1 MGESKVMLYTV
12 ADLYKFYREGRIRLA
27 PEFQRNSIW
36 PAAARAYLIDT
47 ILNRQPIPQLFL
59 HRTVSAQTGRTTYD
73 VVDGQQRLRAIFDF
87 LEDKIRLTQS
97 HGQSFY
103 NRRLSQLPAAL
114 KDRVWNHT
122 LLIQELYGYSEA
134 EIEDMFVRINRFVV
148 RLSKQE
154 LRHAKARGQFHQLAR
169 SLAGLPFWLKHRV
182 FSKNQ
187 IQRMRGDEFVAEI
200 AILLIEGP
208 QDKKKAVDLYYV
220 QYQDHF
226 PSKAAV
232 ERRLRE
238 YLRWI
243 ETAFPDLA
251 RHRYRKP
258 VDLYSLVG
266 ALDAATKDGATA
278 KTLKPQRAR
287 TALIAFEQDL
297 ASPKPSR
304 EATTYLAAASRQTD
318 NVGPRRSRIE
328 IIQRRL
334 RAA

>member
-1 MGESKVMLYTV
+1 MGESKVVLYTV

-36 PAAARAYLIDT
+36 PAPARAYLIDT

-59 HRTVSAQTGRTTYD
+59 HRTISAQTGRTTYD

-87 LEDKIRLTQS
+87 LEDKMRLTQS
-97 HGQSFY
+97 HGQNVY

-134 EIEDMFVRINRFVV
+134 EIEDMFVRINKFVV

-169 SLAGLPFWLKHRV
+169 SLGSLPFWLRHRV
-182 FSKNQ
+182 FSRNQ
-187 IQRMRGDEFVAEI
+187 LQRMRGEEFVAEI

-226 PSKAAV
+226 PNKATV
-232 ERRLRE
+232 DRRLRGH
-238 YLRWI
+238 LRWI

-266 ALDAATKDGATA
+266 ALDALSKDGATTG
-278 KTLKPQRAR
+278 TLKPQRAR
-287 TALIAFEQDL
+287 RALVALEEDL
-297 ASPKPSR
+297 AGAQPSP
-304 EATTYLAAASRQTD
+304 EATTYSAAASRQTD
-318 NVGPRRSRIE
+318 NVGPRRARIE
-328 IIQRRL
+328 ILERRL
-334 RAA
+334 RAL